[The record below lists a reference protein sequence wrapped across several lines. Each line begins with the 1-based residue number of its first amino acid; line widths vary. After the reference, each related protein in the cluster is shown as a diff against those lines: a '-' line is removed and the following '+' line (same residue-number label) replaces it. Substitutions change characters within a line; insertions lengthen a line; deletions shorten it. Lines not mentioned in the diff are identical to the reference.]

1 MCTRAHLV
9 CAMFHMCSARRA
21 DSSNRCVD
29 VRTAFAYVRRLPL
42 FCIQV
47 LPAWRHRVHQCQSL
61 SLCCSVS
68 PASLPHHRTKPEK
81 REHWNPACINQLLT
95 GSDLCTGAAIALLSL
110 QTLQASLRQSH
121 ALRLSP
127 TFSLHCLPMP
137 FHSLLSL
144 EP

>member
-1 MCTRAHLV
+1 MCTHLV
-9 CAMFHMCSARRA
+9 PAMLHMCSAQRA

-29 VRTAFAYVRRLPL
+29 VRTAVASVRCLPL
-42 FCIQV
+42 VCTPV

-68 PASLPHHRTKPEK
+68 PASLPHHQTKPEK
-81 REHWNPACINQLLT
+81 REHWYPACINQLFM
-95 GSDLCTGAAIALLSL
+95 GCDLCTGAAIALLSL

-127 TFSLHCLPMP
+127 TFIFHCLPMP